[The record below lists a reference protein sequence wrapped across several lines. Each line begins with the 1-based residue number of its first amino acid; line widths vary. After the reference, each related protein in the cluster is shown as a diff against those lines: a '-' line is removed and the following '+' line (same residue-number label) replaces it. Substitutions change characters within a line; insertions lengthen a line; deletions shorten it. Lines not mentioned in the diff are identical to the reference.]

1 MQGTPHIVATA
12 INLLVVNF
20 LIMVD
25 VCTVC
30 IHTQQGISKTGCESR
45 KLWGAILMSLP
56 LCVCVCVCSWVCGGS
71 VSVYNNTSITHY
83 FPSRCF
89 DYGKRTKWPDNISI
103 TPFYVHIY
111 IHASRSLSNIHVFYV
126 AWGHSLPENRRER
139 LYSAAHSWDV
149 TQIRLCVGNQLLEVQ
164 KGNRDGRFWTF
175 EGLLIL
181 VPCNIIKALCLG
193 AKTEHS
199 VAAAGRMESHSN
211 NKIVLS
217 PPPPIS
223 FMLCY

>member
-1 MQGTPHIVATA
+1 M
-12 INLLVVNF
+12 
-20 LIMVD
+20 
-25 VCTVC
+25 
-30 IHTQQGISKTGCESR
+30 
-45 KLWGAILMSLP
+45 
-56 LCVCVCVCSWVCGGS
+56 
-71 VSVYNNTSITHY
+71 
-83 FPSRCF
+83 
-89 DYGKRTKWPDNISI
+89 
-103 TPFYVHIY
+103 
-111 IHASRSLSNIHVFYV
+111 
-126 AWGHSLPENRRER
+126 
-139 LYSAAHSWDV
+139 

-217 PPPPIS
+217 PPPPRYPS
-223 FMLCY
+223 CYAINGKNIDLIPLLLKPLLSAGSLALFFLSYSEKKIPSRRVFTSERH